1 MGRKET
7 RIVMEKKANV
17 HPFVVSGSFLIV
29 SQILLFYLAFQE
41 KHFLESQQI
50 TPPKVSFELP
60 LIYFFVA
67 VAVVG
72 VILILVPRI
81 ALKVVLKIIF
91 LFLFGWGVFVALGFS
106 LSVTVAVAMAV
117 LAALL
122 WLFIPR
128 IWLHN
133 LLMIITL
140 ASIGTVFGAFFAP
153 WTAILFMVIISVYDV
168 LAVRFGYMMWMVKRL
183 SVSDT
188 LPAFVIPKTISGW
201 NMDLRKVRI
210 FDDESEREFSVL
222 GGGDVGFPLLL
233 IVSVFFAD
241 GFARSLV
248 VAGFSLLGLASA
260 YWVQRKLLKGK
271 PTPAL
276 PPISLLSIVGYLI
289 VYFT

>member
-1 MGRKET
+1 
-7 RIVMEKKANV
+7 MEKKASV
-17 HPFVVSGSFLIV
+17 HPFVGSGLILIV
-29 SQILLFYLAFQE
+29 SQVLVFSLAFRE
-41 KHFLESQQI
+41 KHFLESRQI
-50 TPPKVSFELP
+50 TPPKISVEVP
-60 LIYFFVA
+60 LIYFFAA
-67 VAVVG
+67 VAVIG
-72 VILILVPRI
+72 VILFLVPRI
-81 ALKVVLKIIF
+81 VLKVVLKIVF
-91 LFLFGWGVFVALGFS
+91 LLLISWGVFVALGFS
-106 LSVTVAVAMAV
+106 LPVAAAVAMAV
-117 LAALL
+117 VAALL
-122 WLFIPR
+122 WHFIPR

-140 ASIGTVFGAFFAP
+140 ASVGTVFGVFFAP
-153 WTAILFMVIISVYDV
+153 WTAILFMLVISVYDI

-201 NMDLRKVRI
+201 NMDLREARI

-222 GGGDVGFPLLL
+222 GGGDIGFPLLL
-233 IVSVFFAD
+233 IVSVFFAN

-248 VAGFSLLGLASA
+248 VAGFSLLGLGAA

-276 PPISLLSIVGYLI
+276 PPISLLSIIGYII